1 MSRFKQKYTITND
14 CMDAHYRLKPV
25 EILMYFQDVF
35 ARYLTSK
42 RIAAFDILKD
52 DLYWVISD
60 ISFKIVDALPFGS
73 EEIEAS
79 IWVSEITKLK
89 IYTDFELKY
98 KDKAFAKGNCCW
110 FLLNG
115 KTRRPALTDFV
126 ADKMSLDTE
135 LTIGEH
141 KKFVLGNTTEPVT
154 HASHKTNFRDIDF
167 NNHVN
172 NKSYINLAEMT
183 IPDDFR
189 ESHVLKSLSVKY
201 CKESYLG
208 DELSC
213 TTYRTDV
220 KNAYVN
226 KIVKDGSTVCE
237 INTEWL
243 EIANQSNIKDF
254 HLKVRDS
261 IV

>member
-1 MSRFKQKYTITND
+1 MTY
-14 CMDAHYRLKPV
+14 
-25 EILMYFQDVF
+25 
-35 ARYLTSK
+35 
-42 RIAAFDILKD
+42 
-52 DLYWVISD
+52 
-60 ISFKIVDALPFGS
+60 
-73 EEIEAS
+73 
-79 IWVSEITKLK
+79 
-89 IYTDFELKY
+89 
-98 KDKAFAKGNCCW
+98 
-110 FLLNG
+110 
-115 KTRRPALTDFV
+115 
-126 ADKMSLDTE
+126 
-135 LTIGEH
+135 
-141 KKFVLGNTTEPVT
+141 
-154 HASHKTNFRDIDF
+154 ASHKTNFRDIDF

-189 ESHVLKSLSVKY
+189 ESHALKSLSVKY

-226 KIVKDGSTVCE
+226 KIVKDGATVCE

-243 EIANQSNIKDF
+243 EIANQPNIKDF